1 MRSPARA
8 CNSLAEVCKVLEM
21 NMEDRFRAGQN
32 KSEFLFKR
40 TKRAKELKEAELEFK
55 QKLPDHMCKLLQNNK
70 LLLMKEILEDL
81 RYPDTQLVEDIAKGF
96 PLTGWLDKSNV
107 FPVKT
112 QRPQYDVETL
122 KMLGRGLK
130 QNIKRQVDELDDLD
144 EVNQQT

>member
-1 MRSPARA
+1 
-8 CNSLAEVCKVLEM
+8 
-21 NMEDRFRAGQN
+21 
-32 KSEFLFKR
+32 
-40 TKRAKELKEAELEFK
+40 
-55 QKLPDHMCKLLQNNK
+55 
-70 LLLMKEILEDL
+70 MKEILGDL